1 METAMTIRSTFKTS
15 IYLTS
20 MLAGSLAL
28 LAAAGGNAQA
38 GSSWRSFHRYPPP
51 IARIP
56 TGPFKPYT
64 PCVKVL
70 KIFGCGPI
78 TPPR

>member
-15 IYLTS
+15 IYLAA
-20 MLAGSLAL
+20 MLAGSWAL
-28 LAAAGGNAQA
+28 LAAAGGDAQA
-38 GSSWRSFHRYPPP
+38 GSSSRGFHRYPSP

-56 TGPFKPYT
+56 TGPFKQNT
-64 PCVKVL
+64 PCIKVL
-70 KIFGCGPI
+70 HFLGCGPI